1 MSALPSL
8 PHCLRVL
15 AAALLFGAGAASGG
29 VADPDGAHYGPA
41 MNYRLHCEGCHK
53 QDGSGQPGF
62 VPDFRGTLSRFLAL
76 PEGRAYLARV
86 PGTAQSLLTDE
97 ERAAVLNWIVTTMDP
112 GNVPA
117 DFQPYS
123 ESEVA
128 QWRYDAL
135 STPLRERARLLAQ
148 LDGVGVQLAAATA
161 DDASPAASAA
171 AAPSTAPTAFTV
183 CASCHTVTR
192 DGAHSMGP
200 NLAGVV
206 GRRAGSIPGY
216 AFSPAMR
223 DADIDWS
230 PENIDAYLQAP
241 SRMIPGT
248 FMMAAPV
255 KDPAA
260 RKAIIDYLT
269 ALR

>member
-1 MSALPSL
+1 MSPSPL
-8 PHCLRVL
+8 LFRCLRVL
-15 AAALLFGAGAASGG
+15 SAALFFGAGAANGG

-86 PGTAQSLLTDE
+86 PGTAQSLLTDA

-112 GNVPA
+112 GNVPV

-128 QWRYDAL
+128 PWRYDAL
-135 STPLRERARLLAQ
+135 SNPLRERARLLAQ

-161 DDASPAASAA
+161 DDASPAASAV
-171 AAPSTAPTAFTV
+171 AAPAAFTV

-206 GRRAGSIPGY
+206 GRRVGSIPGF

-223 DADIDWS
+223 DAGFDWS
-230 PENIDAYLQAP
+230 PERIDAYLQAP
-241 SRMIPGT
+241 SRMMPGT

-255 KDPAA
+255 KDPTA
-260 RKAIIDYLT
+260 RKAIIDYLSG
-269 ALR
+269 LN